1 MKTRVFLALICVLV
15 CSICGAGRLSAQALR
30 VGDSFDLRIG
40 GVPSD
45 DIANISSN
53 YTVDGEGCLNLA
65 YLGKIHVAGLT
76 PSAIQS
82 IVERAYI
89 ERGIFKQPTV
99 TLTIAAAA
107 RFVNVSG
114 LGVKNASRVP
124 FTPDMTVMSAITA
137 AGDFNDYADQKK
149 VRLIRGNSVQIVNC
163 KKARQ
168 DPSLDPKVQPGDS
181 IMVPESMF

>member
-1 MKTRVFLALICVLV
+1 MKTRALLALICVV
-15 CSICGAGRLSAQALR
+15 ICSVCGAGRLSAQALR

-82 IVERAYI
+82 AVERAYV
-89 ERGIFKQPTV
+89 ERGIFKQPTI
-99 TLTIAAAA
+99 TLNIAPSA

-114 LGVKNASRVP
+114 AVKNPSRVP
-124 FTPDMTVMSAITA
+124 YTPDMTVMSAINA
-137 AGDFNDYADQKK
+137 ASDFNDYAKQNG
-149 VRLIRGNSVQIVNC
+149 VRLVRGNSVRIIDC
-163 KKARQ
+163 KKARK
-168 DPSLDPKVQPGDS
+168 DPSLDVKVEPGDS
-181 IMVPESMF
+181 IQVPESMF